1 MAFTLGRPSVGR
13 VPSVSE
19 YRQLVTL
26 WFNQMNTN
34 CQPPSGVSRSFC
46 HCLPR
51 TAWLTPYSLPR
62 AGFRASEGRGAP
74 APERSGLRWR
84 LRNPRAGSLC
94 AKGCQWYFGGAEH
107 APFRDEFLTLIVATI
122 VFRAKRCALTLDEPL
137 QMMSPQDSFYKDFAA
152 VKVACRPSNLTHFR
166 SPSRD

>member
-1 MAFTLGRPSVGR
+1 MLGSEPAKDAEPLLQSAAAFAGGSGTRARLFIAA
-13 VPSVSE
+13 VS
-19 YRQLVTL
+19 
-26 WFNQMNTN
+26 
-34 CQPPSGVSRSFC
+34 
-46 HCLPR
+46 
-51 TAWLTPYSLPR
+51 
-62 AGFRASEGRGAP
+62 
-74 APERSGLRWR
+74 
-84 LRNPRAGSLC
+84 
-94 AKGCQWYFGGAEH
+94 QWYFGDAEH